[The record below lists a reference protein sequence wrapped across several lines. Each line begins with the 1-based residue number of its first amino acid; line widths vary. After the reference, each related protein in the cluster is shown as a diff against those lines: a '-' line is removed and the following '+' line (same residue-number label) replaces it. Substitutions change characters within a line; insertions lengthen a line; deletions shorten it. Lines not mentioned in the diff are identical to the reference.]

1 MQKQALPRTR
11 QSLPSQQ
18 QGVMLLEALIALCIF
33 SVGILGLVALQARA
47 ISLEQDAQ
55 YRAQAAM
62 LANQLL
68 AEISSSNPTTACADY
83 APTAA
88 KTTAWVT
95 QVQATLPGVTSSNLP
110 VVAVDCA
117 PTSGA
122 GVVLQGNPIQVQ
134 VTISWKLPSAKEG
147 HSYTVTS

>member
-1 MQKQALPRTR
+1 
-11 QSLPSQQ
+11 
-18 QGVMLLEALIALCIF
+18 MLLEALIAIVIF

-55 YRAQAAM
+55 YRAQAAT

-68 AEISSSNPTTACADY
+68 ADIMASNPTSACADY

-88 KTTAWVT
+88 KTVAWVA

-110 VVAVDCA
+110 TVAVDCA
-117 PTSGA
+117 PTSSG
-122 GVVLQGNPIQVQ
+122 GVVLKGNPIQAQ
-134 VTISWKLPSAKEG
+134 VTISWKLPSAKEA